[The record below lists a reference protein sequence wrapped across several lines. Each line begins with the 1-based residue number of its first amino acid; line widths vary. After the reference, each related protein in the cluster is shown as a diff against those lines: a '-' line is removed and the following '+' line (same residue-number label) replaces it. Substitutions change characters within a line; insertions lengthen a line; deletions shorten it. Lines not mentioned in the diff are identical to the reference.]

1 MAATWIKPLHVNKGK
16 TIARTLADRTDYLE
30 NPDKTERGEL
40 VAGYACDPR
49 TADEEFLL
57 SKKDYIHITGRD
69 QGKRNILAYHI
80 RQSFKPGEI
89 TPENALE
96 AGYELAARFT
106 KNRHAFIVAVH
117 TDKKH
122 IHCHIVFNST
132 SLDCRKKFKNFWG
145 SSFAIRRL
153 SDIIC
158 IERGLSVIENPAP
171 SKGRDYGDWLGGD
184 KPVSWKNQLC
194 QKIDEVLPGCEDFK
208 GFVAAMKATGFAVK
222 DNRKHI
228 SICAPGQKRA
238 WRLKSLGKNYT
249 EAAIRERL
257 SQAQFVK
264 VGGDGGGHTRVSLLV
279 DIQAKL
285 REGKGRGYEQWAK
298 IFNLKQAAK
307 TLVFLQ
313 ENGIDS
319 YEDLKK
325 KSSSAPGDFSARTSR
340 IKEIEAR
347 LKEIAELQKQIG
359 TYSKTREVFAGYR
372 ASGWSARYNDI
383 HAADIILHRAAKKY
397 FDGLGLKKLPPISAL
412 KQEYA
417 ALAAEKKK
425 LYSGYTELKELS
437 RSLQM
442 AKANADRL
450 LDVRPE
456 GVIREAPRE
465 KSRDYTL
472 GTR

>member
-16 TIARTLADRTDYLE
+16 TIAQTLADRTDYLE

-208 GFVAAMKATGFAVK
+208 GFIAAMKATGFAVK

-313 ENGIDS
+313 ENGIGGFEEKIILRVRRFFC
-319 YEDLKK
+319 EDK
-325 KSSSAPGDFSARTSR
+325 PYQGDRGA
-340 IKEIEAR
+340 
-347 LKEIAELQKQIG
+347 AE
-359 TYSKTREVFAGYR
+359 RDCR
-372 ASGWSARYNDI
+372 AS
-383 HAADIILHRAAKKY
+383 K
-397 FDGLGLKKLPPISAL
+397 
-412 KQEYA
+412 
-417 ALAAEKKK
+417 
-425 LYSGYTELKELS
+425 
-437 RSLQM
+437 
-442 AKANADRL
+442 ADRHL
-450 LDVRPE
+450 QQNP
-456 GVIREAPRE
+456 
-465 KSRDYTL
+465 
-472 GTR
+472 